1 MGPAEGRS
9 SRDSAAG
16 VVSKLPALRRGDLW
30 WADLGEPHGSEPGFR
45 RPVLV
50 IQDDGF
56 NQSKLATVVVLALTS
71 NSRYG
76 QLPGNVSLAAT
87 VSGLDRDSII
97 NVSQITTIDKS
108 WLDSWVSRL
117 PNEVMAEVEYGLALI
132 LGFETG

>member
-1 MGPAEGRS
+1 
-9 SRDSAAG
+9 
-16 VVSKLPALRRGDLW
+16 
-30 WADLGEPHGSEPGFR
+30 
-45 RPVLV
+45 V
-50 IQDDGF
+50 IQDDSF

-71 NSRYG
+71 NPRYG

-97 NVSQITTIDKS
+97 NVSQVTTIDKS

-117 PNEVMAEVEYGLALI
+117 PTEVMAEVEYGLALI